1 MEHKMKEA
9 TKAMLKIVNDPN
21 MVPAFNGSSLYGN
34 FRTRTFTD
42 IYSDF
47 ESFKTDYID
56 CDIPTTLDDTALK
69 TLYYLLYARYGN
81 SNIASSDETQ
91 FKYKVFS
98 TIFMYGPAWQKRLD
112 IQKKLIDLGD
122 DEILVGATAIYNSA
136 YNPETAPNT
145 QSTEE
150 LNYINQQNVTKYK
163 KSKLEAYAVLEEL
176 IKTDV
181 TEQFIGK
188 FKKLFITI
196 VEPELPLWYTT
207 QGDL

>member
-1 MEHKMKEA
+1 
-9 TKAMLKIVNDPN
+9 MLKIVNDPN

-34 FRTRTFTD
+34 FRTRTFTN

-136 YNPETAPNT
+136 YNPETAPST